1 MAGRAQGPR
10 RAPAP
15 ARLWFGRF
23 VLVWRAMT
31 SPIARSPLTREI
43 VVAAARELLEDEG
56 LEAVS
61 FRRLAQRLGVTAPA
75 LYAYVS
81 DKDDLLR
88 SVTVGELMT
97 IVSQYDRPEGEHPL
111 VSVRRFCLLYVEYA
125 TTH

>member
-1 MAGRAQGPR
+1 MAGRAHGPR

-23 VLVWRAMT
+23 CSLVWRAMT
-31 SPIARSPLTREI
+31 SPTSRPPLTRET
-43 VVAAARELLEDEG
+43 VVAATRELIEDEG

-88 SVTVGELMT
+88 SVTIGELMA
-97 IVSQYDRPEGEHPL
+97 IVGG
-111 VSVRRFCLLYVEYA
+111 
-125 TTH
+125 